1 MVLPRCRRQFHS
13 LLRRLVFLHEGK
25 VVWEGT
31 TDEFEASEIP
41 IVKQFRTGGLKG
53 PIQYV

>member
-1 MVLPRCRRQFHS
+1 VRPVLLC
-13 LLRRLVFLHEGK
+13 RLVFLYEGR

-31 TDEFEASEIP
+31 TDEFESSEIP